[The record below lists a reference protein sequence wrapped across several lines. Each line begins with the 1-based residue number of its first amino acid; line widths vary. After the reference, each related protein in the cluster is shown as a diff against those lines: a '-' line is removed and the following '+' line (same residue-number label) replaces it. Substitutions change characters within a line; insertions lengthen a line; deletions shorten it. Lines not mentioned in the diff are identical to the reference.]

1 MEEKFGQNFF
11 RDSSTAAPSSLS
23 GTALVGVGWGGGGI
37 GQRCDRTHS
46 VKERELW
53 ALTVE
58 TPGLDSVRRLR
69 FYFVIQ
75 WRGKGGGCRGIK
87 REERVMKFPTYNVD
101 TFL

>member
-1 MEEKFGQNFF
+1 MEEKFGENFF
-11 RDSSTAAPSSLS
+11 RDSSTAAPSSLF
-23 GTALVGVGWGGGGI
+23 GTALGGEDGI
-37 GQRCDRTHS
+37 GQRCDRTRS

-75 WRGKGGGCRGIK
+75 
-87 REERVMKFPTYNVD
+87 
-101 TFL
+101 